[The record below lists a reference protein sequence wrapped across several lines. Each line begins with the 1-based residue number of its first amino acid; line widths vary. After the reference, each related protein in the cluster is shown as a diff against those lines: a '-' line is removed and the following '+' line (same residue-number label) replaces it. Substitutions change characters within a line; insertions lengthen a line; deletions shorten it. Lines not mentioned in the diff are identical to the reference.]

1 MCDQRLHVLA
11 VLPSVKVFIIAD
23 NWFEMKWLSCF
34 FSSACNVCAIS
45 PDSLA
50 LSAGH
55 VTEMSASPSG
65 FAGKGFSQCW
75 KIQALF
81 LEVAKLCGKYRFM
94 NKVPNCVA
102 NTGLWTRYQT
112 VWQIQAYEQGTKLCG
127 KYRLM
132 NKVPNCVANT
142 GLWTRYQTV
151 WQIQAYEQGTKLC
164 GKYRLM
170 NKVPN
175 CVTKVTFLLTVLC
188 VALMYWLTEH
198 KKNKLLTYL
207 PWCMLPWYNCTGWP
221 GIKNNLFTLKC
232 VALCVDRA

>member
-1 MCDQRLHVLA
+1 MCDQHLHVLA

-75 KIQALF
+75 KIQALL
-81 LEVAKLCGKYRFM
+81 LEVA
-94 NKVPNCVA
+94 
-102 NTGLWTRYQT
+102 
-112 VWQIQAYEQGTKLCG
+112 
-127 KYRLM
+127 
-132 NKVPNCVANT
+132 
-142 GLWTRYQTV
+142 
-151 WQIQAYEQGTKLC
+151 KLC

-175 CVTKVTFLLTVLC
+175 CVTKVTFLLTVMC

-207 PWCMLPWYNCTGWP
+207 PWCMLPWYNCIGWP